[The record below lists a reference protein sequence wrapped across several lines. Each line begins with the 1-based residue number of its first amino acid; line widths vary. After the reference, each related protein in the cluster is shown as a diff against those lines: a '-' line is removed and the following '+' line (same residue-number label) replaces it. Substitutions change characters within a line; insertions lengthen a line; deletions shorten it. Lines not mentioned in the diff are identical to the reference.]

1 MASCITNR
9 WVSTAPYFQLTV
21 TQSSSSNTT
30 VTLSYTVQYIAQ
42 YAASTSGAGNR
53 TISVTID
60 GSSVGPFTFAING
73 KTGTHTVATGTKTV
87 NKSTSSRN
95 VAFSISVPMNLTWSG
110 SYGGTMSGSGSI
122 SISAKTSYTIS
133 YNANGDNVSGVP
145 SSQTKWAGT
154 NITLSSNKPTRT
166 GYSFLNWLSSAQNT
180 TFNPGATYSYDAST
194 TMKAQW
200 KANTYTVS
208 YNANGGSGAP
218 GSQTKTYGVT
228 LTLSS
233 TKPTRTNYNFKGW
246 GTSSSS
252 TTASYQPGGSY
263 TSNSSITLYAIW
275 ELAYTAPR
283 LSSISV
289 YRCTS
294 EGLPSDEGNL
304 VTVGFHWETD
314 KTVSSIKY
322 ERRESS
328 SSTWT
333 TLINDSAAV
342 GTSGTESRLLGY
354 SFNTELEYIL
364 RVTVTDSTGS
374 NYFERTVPPMQFTV
388 DFLAGGKGV
397 AFGRPASIKGA
408 DFDMNVYLRSD
419 KHFYRE
425 MSSGG
430 HAEIVTGRYSSSY
443 FGLADPNGNDSGW
456 IRTPQSGL
464 LPYSNSS
471 TDCNVGSAVW
481 NFQGGYFRNVYVNNR
496 NICQNAVLWS
506 NSGVYM
512 NGSQTATLSQ
522 PVSAQP
528 TGIVIVFSPYASG
541 TGQNFDWQR
550 FFVSKAFVAN
560 HNAQGSVFLLSNTV
574 FDQFGAKYLYISNT
588 NIRGHDNNQLGVK
601 TAGSGV
607 KYQNT
612 MYVMRYVIGV

>member
-133 YNANGDNVSGVP
+133 YNANGGSGAP
-145 SSQTKWAGT
+145 GSQTKWAGT

-364 RVTVTDSTGS
+364 RVTVTDSMGS

-397 AFGRPASIKGA
+397 AFGRPASLEGV

-430 HAEIVTGRYSSSY
+430 HAEIVTGRYSSGY
-443 FGLADPNGNDSGW
+443 FGLADPNGNDSGY
-456 IRTPQSGL
+456 IRTPQDGII
-464 LPYSNSS
+464 PHS
-471 TDCNVGSAVW
+471 TSATSNVGTMMWPFS
-481 NFQGGYFRNVYVNNR
+481 GGYFNNVVVNGR
-496 NICQNAVLWS
+496 NICQNAILWS

-512 NGSQTATLSQ
+512 NASQTATLSQ

-528 TGIVIVFSPYASG
+528 TGIVLVFSPYSEG
-541 TGQNFDWQR
+541 TGRNWDWQR

-560 HNAQGSVFLLSNTV
+560 RSAQGSVFLLSNTY
-574 FDQFGAKYLYISNT
+574 FDQFGAKYLYISDT

-607 KYQNT
+607 KYQNS

>member
-122 SISAKTSYTIS
+122 SISAKTSYTVS
-133 YNANGDNVSGVP
+133 YNANGGSGAP
-145 SSQTKWAGT
+145 GSQTKWAGT

-364 RVTVTDSTGS
+364 RVTVTDSMGS

-397 AFGRPASIKGA
+397 AFGRPASLEGV

-430 HAEIVTGRYSSSY
+430 HAEIVTGRYSSGY
-443 FGLADPNGNDSGW
+443 FGLADPNGNDSGY
-456 IRTPQSGL
+456 IRTPQDGII
-464 LPYSNSS
+464 PHS
-471 TDCNVGSAVW
+471 TSATSNVGTMMWPFS
-481 NFQGGYFRNVYVNNR
+481 GGYFNNVVVNGR
-496 NICQNAVLWS
+496 NICQNAILWS

-512 NGSQTATLSQ
+512 NASQTATLSQ

-528 TGIVIVFSPYASG
+528 TGIVLVFSPYSEG
-541 TGQNFDWQR
+541 TGQNWDWQR

-560 HNAQGSVFLLSNTV
+560 RSAQGSVFLLSNTY
-574 FDQFGAKYLYISNT
+574 FDQFGAKYLYISDT

-607 KYQNT
+607 KYQNS

>member
-87 NKSTSSRN
+87 NKSTSARN

-133 YNANGDNVSGVP
+133 YNANGGSGAP
-145 SSQTKWAGT
+145 GSQTKWAGT

-218 GSQTKTYGVT
+218 GNQTKTYGVT

-283 LSSISV
+283 FSNISV

-294 EGLPSDEGNL
+294 AGSPSDDGTL

-314 KTVSSIKY
+314 KTVSLIRY
-322 ERRESS
+322 EYRESS
-328 SSTWT
+328 SSTWKYG
-333 TLINDSAAV
+333 LDDGSAT
-342 GTSGTESRLLGY
+342 GTSGTESRILGVT
-354 SFNTELEYIL
+354 FNTELEYVL
-364 RVTVTDSTGS
+364 RVTVTDSMGS
-374 NYFERTVPPMQFTV
+374 NYFERTIPPMQFTV

-397 AFGRPASIKGA
+397 AFGRPASVEGA

-443 FGLADPNGNDSGW
+443 FGLADPNGDDSGW
-456 IRTPQSGL
+456 IRTPRSGI

-481 NFQGGYFRNVYVNNR
+481 IFQGGYFRNVYVNNR
-496 NICQNAVLWS
+496 NICQNKVLWS

-512 NGSQTATLSQ
+512 NGSQTATLSEA
-522 PVSAQP
+522 VSAQP
-528 TGIVIVFSPYASG
+528 TGIVIMFSPYSSG
-541 TGQNFDWQR
+541 TGQNWDWHR
-550 FFVSKAFVAN
+550 FFIPKSHVAN
-560 HNAQGSVFLLSNTV
+560 HNDQSMEFTMSNV
-574 FDQFGAKYLYISNT
+574 WFDSFGAKILYISDT
-588 NIRGHDNNQLGVK
+588 KIRGHDGNQQGST

-607 KYQNT
+607 KYQNNN
-612 MYVMRYVIGV
+612 YVMRYVIGV

>member
-87 NKSTSSRN
+87 NKSTSARN
-95 VAFSISVPMNLTWSG
+95 VSFSISVPMNLTWSG

-133 YNANGDNVSGVP
+133 YNANGGSGAP
-145 SSQTKWAGT
+145 GSQTKWAGT

-218 GSQTKTYGVT
+218 GNQTKTYGVT

-263 TSNSSITLYAIW
+263 TTNAPITLYAVW

-283 LSSISV
+283 FSNISV

-294 EGLPSDEGNL
+294 TGSPSDDGTL

-333 TLINDSAAV
+333 TLINDTSAT

-354 SFNTELEYIL
+354 SFNTELEYVL
-364 RVTVTDSTGS
+364 RVTVTDSMGS
-374 NYFERTVPPMQFTV
+374 NYFERTIPPMQFTV

-397 AFGRPASIKGA
+397 AFGRPASIEGA

-443 FGLADPNGNDSGW
+443 FGLADPNGDDSGF
-456 IRTPQSGL
+456 IRTPQAGII
-464 LPYSNSS
+464 PYSTSATS
-471 TDCNVGSAVW
+471 NVGTVVW
-481 NFQGGYFRNVYVNNR
+481 PFSGGYFNHLIVNGR

-512 NGSQTATLSQ
+512 HGSQTATLSQ

-528 TGIVIVFSPYASG
+528 TGIVLVFSPYASG

-560 HNAQGSVFLLSNTV
+560 HNAQGSVFLLSNTF
-574 FDQFGAKYLYISNT
+574 FDQFGAKYLYISDT
-588 NIRGHDNNQLGVK
+588 NIRGHDNNSLGVK

-607 KYQNT
+607 KYQNS

>member
-87 NKSTSSRN
+87 NKSTSARN

-110 SYGGTMSGSGSI
+110 TYGGTMSGSGSI

-133 YNANGDNVSGVP
+133 YNANGGSGAP
-145 SSQTKWAGT
+145 GSQTKWAGT

-218 GSQTKTYGVT
+218 GNQTKTYGVT

-283 LSSISV
+283 FSNISV

-294 EGLPSDEGNL
+294 TGSPSDDGTL

-333 TLINDSAAV
+333 TLINDTSAT

-354 SFNTELEYIL
+354 SFNTELEYVL
-364 RVTVTDSTGS
+364 RVTVTDSMGS
-374 NYFERTVPPMQFTV
+374 NYFERTIPPMQFTV

-397 AFGRPASIKGA
+397 AFGRPASIEGA

-430 HAEIVTGRYSSSY
+430 HAEIVTGRYSSRY
-443 FGLADPNGNDSGW
+443 FGLADPNGDDSEY
-456 IRTPQSGL
+456 IRTPQLGL

-471 TDCNVGSAVW
+471 TSCNVGTSVW

-496 NICQNAVLWS
+496 NICQNKVLWS
-506 NSGVYM
+506 NRGVYM
-512 NGSQTATLSQ
+512 NGSQTATLSEA
-522 PVSAQP
+522 VSAQP
-528 TGIVIVFSPYASG
+528 TGIVIMFSPYASG
-541 TGQNFDWQR
+541 TGQNWDWHR
-550 FFVSKAFVAN
+550 FFIPKSHVAN
-560 HNAQGSVFLLSNTV
+560 HNDQSVGFMMSNV
-574 FDQFGAKYLYISNT
+574 WFDSFGAKILYISDT
-588 NIRGHDNNQLGVK
+588 KIRGHDGNQQGST

-607 KYQNT
+607 KYQNST
-612 MYVMRYVIGV
+612 YVMRYVIGV

>member
-9 WVSTAPYFQLTV
+9 WASTAPYFQLTV

-87 NKSTSSRN
+87 NKSTSARN

-133 YNANGDNVSGVP
+133 YNANGGSGAP
-145 SSQTKWAGT
+145 GSQTKWAGT

-283 LSSISV
+283 LSNISV

-294 EGLPSDEGNL
+294 TGSPSDDGTL

-314 KTVSSIKY
+314 KTVNLIRY
-322 ERRESS
+322 EYRESS
-328 SSTWT
+328 SSTWKYG
-333 TLINDSAAV
+333 LDDGSAV
-342 GTSGTESRLLGY
+342 GTSGTESRILGVT
-354 SFNTELEYIL
+354 FNTELEYIL
-364 RVTVTDSTGS
+364 RVTVTDSMGS
-374 NYFERTVPPMQFTV
+374 NYFERTIPPMQFTV

-397 AFGRPASIKGA
+397 AFGRPASIEGA

-430 HAEIVTGRYSSSY
+430 HAEIVTGRYSSGY
-443 FGLADPNGNDSGW
+443 FGLADPNGNDSGY
-456 IRTPQSGL
+456 IRTPQDGII
-464 LPYSNSS
+464 PHS
-471 TDCNVGSAVW
+471 TSATSNVGTVAW
-481 NFQGGYFRNVYVNNR
+481 PFAGGYFNNVIVNGR
-496 NICQNAVLWS
+496 NICQNAILWS
-506 NSGVYM
+506 NSGVHM
-512 NGSQTATLSQ
+512 NASQTATLSQ

-528 TGIVIVFSPYASG
+528 TGIVLVFSSYSKG

-560 HNAQGSVFLLSNTV
+560 RSAQGSVFLLSNTY
-574 FDQFGAKYLYISNT
+574 FDQFGAKYLYISDT

-607 KYQNT
+607 KYQNS

>member
-133 YNANGDNVSGVP
+133 YNANGGSGAP
-145 SSQTKWAGT
+145 GSQTKWAGT

-354 SFNTELEYIL
+354 SFNTELEYIF
-364 RVTVTDSTGS
+364 RVTVTDSMGS

-397 AFGRPASIKGA
+397 AFGRPASLEGV

-430 HAEIVTGRYSSSY
+430 HAEIVTGRYSSGY
-443 FGLADPNGNDSGW
+443 FGLADPNGNDSGY
-456 IRTPQSGL
+456 IRTPQDGII
-464 LPYSNSS
+464 PHS
-471 TDCNVGSAVW
+471 TSATSNVGTMMWPFS
-481 NFQGGYFRNVYVNNR
+481 GGYFNNVVVNGR
-496 NICQNAVLWS
+496 NICQNAILWS

-512 NGSQTATLSQ
+512 NASQTATLSQ

-528 TGIVIVFSPYASG
+528 TGIVLVFSPYSEG
-541 TGQNFDWQR
+541 TGRNWDWQR

-560 HNAQGSVFLLSNTV
+560 RSAQGSVFLLSNTY
-574 FDQFGAKYLYISNT
+574 FDQFGAKYLYISDT

-607 KYQNT
+607 KYQNS

>member
-9 WVSTAPYFQLTV
+9 WASTAPYFQLTV

-30 VTLSYTVQYIAQ
+30 VTLSYTVQYIAP

-73 KTGTHTVATGTKTV
+73 KTGTHTVTTGTKTV
-87 NKSTSSRN
+87 NKSTSARN
-95 VAFSISVPMNLTWSG
+95 VAFSISVPMNLTWG
-110 SYGGTMSGSGSI
+110 GTYGGTMSGSGSI

-133 YNANGDNVSGVP
+133 YNANGGSGAP
-145 SSQTKWAGT
+145 GSQTKWAGT

-263 TSNSSITLYAIW
+263 TSNSSITLYAVW

-283 LSSISV
+283 FSNISV

-294 EGLPSDEGNL
+294 TGSPSDDGTL
-304 VTVGFHWETD
+304 VTVGFHWKTD
-314 KTVSSIKY
+314 KTVSLIRY
-322 ERRESS
+322 EYRESS
-328 SSTWT
+328 SSTWKYG
-333 TLINDSAAV
+333 LDDGSAT
-342 GTSGTESRLLGY
+342 GTSGTESRILGVT
-354 SFNTELEYIL
+354 FNTELEYVL
-364 RVTVTDSTGS
+364 RVTVTDSMGS
-374 NYFERTVPPMQFTV
+374 NYFERTVPPMQFTI

-397 AFGRPASIKGA
+397 AFGRPASIEGA

-419 KHFYRE
+419 KRFYRE

-443 FGLADPNGNDSGW
+443 FGLADPNGDDSGY
-456 IRTPQSGL
+456 IRTPQEGII
-464 LPYSNSS
+464 PYSTSATS
-471 TDCNVGSAVW
+471 NVGTVMWPFA
-481 NFQGGYFRNVYVNNR
+481 GGYFNNVVVNGR
-496 NICQNAVLWS
+496 NICQNAILWS

-512 NGSQTATLSQ
+512 NASQTATLSQ

-528 TGIVIVFSPYASG
+528 TGIVLVFSPYAEG
-541 TGQNFDWQR
+541 TGQNWDWQR

-560 HNAQGSVFLLSNTV
+560 RSAQGSVFLLSNTY
-574 FDQFGAKYLYISNT
+574 FDQFGAKYLYISDT

-607 KYQNT
+607 KYQNS

>member
-9 WVSTAPYFQLTV
+9 WASTAPYFQLTV

-30 VTLSYTVQYIAQ
+30 VTLSYTVQYIAP

-73 KTGTHTVATGTKTV
+73 KTGTHTVTTGTKTV
-87 NKSTSSRN
+87 NKSTSARN
-95 VAFSISVPMNLTWSG
+95 VAFSISVPMNLTWG
-110 SYGGTMSGSGSI
+110 GTYGGTMSGSGSI

-133 YNANGDNVSGVP
+133 YNANGGSGAP
-145 SSQTKWAGT
+145 GSQTKWAGT

-180 TFNPGATYSYDAST
+180 TFNPGATYSHDAST

-208 YNANGGSGAP
+208 YNANGDNVSGVP
-218 GSQTKTYGVT
+218 SSQTKTYGVT

-283 LSSISV
+283 FSNISV

-294 EGLPSDEGNL
+294 TGSPSDDGTL

-314 KTVSSIKY
+314 KTVNLIRY
-322 ERRESS
+322 EYRESS
-328 SSTWT
+328 SSTWKYG
-333 TLINDSAAV
+333 LDDGSAT
-342 GTSGTESRLLGY
+342 GTSGTESRILGVT
-354 SFNTELEYIL
+354 FNTELEYVL
-364 RVTVTDSTGS
+364 RVTVTDSVGS
-374 NYFERTVPPMQFTV
+374 NYFERTIPPMQFTV

-397 AFGRPASIKGA
+397 AFGRPASIEGA

-443 FGLADPNGNDSGW
+443 FGLADPNGDDSGW

-496 NICQNAVLWS
+496 NICQNAILWS

-512 NGSQTATLSQ
+512 NASQTATLSQ

-528 TGIVIVFSPYASG
+528 TGIVLVFSPYAEG
-541 TGQNFDWQR
+541 TGQNWDWQR

-560 HNAQGSVFLLSNTV
+560 RSAQGSVFLLSNTY
-574 FDQFGAKYLYISNT
+574 FDQFGAKYLYISDT

-607 KYQNT
+607 KYQNS